1 MRRRRNGE
9 EGKRK
14 WGGGEV
20 GGKGGN
26 EKGGNGGGEKW
37 GGKRKGKIRKE
48 M

>member
-1 MRRRRNGE
+1 MV
-9 EGKRK
+9 KREK
-14 WGGGEV
+14 ENGGEM

>member
-1 MRRRRNGE
+1 MVKREKENG
-9 EGKRK
+9 
-14 WGGGEV
+14 GGGEM